1 MHQDLSPIALRPKK
15 CVITSVYIE
24 GVWTKFFF
32 FSCVLGRWEKT
43 KIEQR
48 RTKGVERICVLTL
61 YQGVLIFSSFK
72 KTKSGQPKTNLTNFD
87 LLPKRPAWQI
97 YSSGKSSYTY
107 AKTLSTSF
115 RSLFCSVPLF
125 MFSFIFQLLF
135 FFLFFSNTQL
145 KKFSLLPQYIYY

>member
-1 MHQDLSPIALRPKK
+1 MYNKAAMLMHQDLSPIALRPKK

-24 GVWTKFFF
+24 GARTKLFFF
-32 FSCVLGRWEKT
+32 FRCVLGRWEKT

-72 KTKSGQPKTNLTNFD
+72 KTKSGQPKTNRTNFD

-107 AKTLSTSF
+107 AKILSTSF

-125 MFSFIFQLLF
+125 MFSSSFNFCF
-135 FFLFFSNTQL
+135 FFC
-145 KKFSLLPQYIYY
+145 FSLIHS